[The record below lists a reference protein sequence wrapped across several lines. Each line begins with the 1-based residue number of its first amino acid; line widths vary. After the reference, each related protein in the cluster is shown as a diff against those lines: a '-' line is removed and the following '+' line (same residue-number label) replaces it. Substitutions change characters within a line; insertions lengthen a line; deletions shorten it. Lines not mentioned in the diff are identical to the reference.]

1 MDGKEIIFKFPYK
14 MREDFKQSYKR
25 CWTESA
31 LPVEYG
37 YTRLQT
43 NAPLYVKPEHNTD
56 GEKVLKVVG
65 RDWLPL
71 GEFALEYEG
80 DTPVLRFY
88 SQMYL
93 GAENKEYFKAM
104 CIANA
109 HVSMTP
115 NMVLF
120 PRDVDASEL
129 EQAKNMEGA
138 CFVVTERDLLA
149 AIKLA
154 YATIGML
161 FK

>member
-1 MDGKEIIFKFPYK
+1 MIGKEITFKFPYK

-43 NAPLYVKPEHNTD
+43 NEPLYVKPEYNAD

-80 DTPVLRFY
+80 DVPELRFY
-88 SQMYL
+88 SQLYL
-93 GAENKEYFKAM
+93 GAENKDYFKAM

-109 HVSMTP
+109 PVGMTP

-129 EQAKNMEGA
+129 EQATRTEGA

-149 AIKLA
+149 AIKSA

>member
-1 MDGKEIIFKFPYK
+1 MYKEIVFKFPYK

-31 LPVEYG
+31 LPVEYA

-43 NAPLYVKPEHNTD
+43 SAPLYVKPEYNAD

-65 RDWLPL
+65 CDWLPL

-88 SQMYL
+88 SQIYL
-93 GAENKEYFKAM
+93 SAENKEYFKAM

-109 HVSMTP
+109 TVNMTP
-115 NMVLF
+115 NMVLC
-120 PRDVDASEL
+120 PRNVDASEL
-129 EQAKNMEGA
+129 EQAKNAEGA
-138 CFVVTERDLLA
+138 CFVVTESNLLA
-149 AIKLA
+149 AIKSA